1 MELRHLR
8 YFCAVAE
15 HKSFTQAAG
24 HLNVS
29 QSGVSGQIRDLER
42 EIGVK
47 LFRRN
52 QREVALTPQ
61 GILFWDEAREI
72 LLRADRVV
80 ELVKRSSKGE
90 AGKLAIGLC
99 GPVTASFLPAL
110 IRKFRTKF
118 PGVTVSLRER
128 VPSEQVDALINREID
143 VGFTRGVAGGLKHLV
158 HQHLLFRESVVV
170 ALPSEHPL
178 AKETT
183 IPVASLASR
192 RLLLYERKNAPEVF
206 DGIVALFKRARV
218 STTIAD
224 TPSSWQTLLTMVEA
238 GEGVGLVPEC
248 VQQLRP
254 GRLVF
259 RPLAGKGC
267 RLEAIVVWRQGE
279 VNAIIE
285 QFLTMIRTADFS
297 RP

>member
-15 HKSFTQAAG
+15 HKSFTKAAG

-72 LLRADRVV
+72 LLRADRAV
-80 ELVKRSSKGE
+80 ELVKKSSKGE
-90 AGKLAIGLC
+90 AGKLSIGLC

-110 IRKFRTKF
+110 IQRFRTKF
-118 PGVTVSLRER
+118 PGVTVSLKER
-128 VPSEQVDALINREID
+128 VPSEQVDALVNREID

-158 HQHLLFRESVVV
+158 HQHLLFREPVVV
-170 ALPSEHPL
+170 ALPTEHPL
-178 AKETT
+178 AIETT
-183 IPVASLASR
+183 IPVTALASR
-192 RLLLYERKNAPEVF
+192 RLLLYERKNATEVF
-206 DGIVALFKRARV
+206 DGIVALFKRTRV

-238 GEGVGLVPEC
+238 GEGLGLVPEC
-248 VQQLRP
+248 VQQLRAD
-254 GRLVF
+254 GLVF

-267 RLEAIVVWRQGE
+267 RLDAIVVWRQGE
-279 VNAIIE
+279 ANATIE
-285 QFLTMIRTADFS
+285 QFLTMIRAQKFS
-297 RP
+297 GH